1 MVCVRLDIMKGL
13 VTLVGWTCSVCGVA
27 RQTTYAGRQGI
38 CRVSPLV
45 LSPKAHLAERVAEA
59 CDGHPYMLWTSHED
73 RTWTLWK
80 FTKHALIFSWLRSYG
95 VAAAWLH
102 MRNCSGTLTECC
114 TKSENKLEGL
124 WPLSDA
130 HPRTMWTQDFVLK
143 GLNAEG
149 VSVVFGESVFVL
161 LRSR

>member
-1 MVCVRLDIMKGL
+1 MVIGASCGHLMKIEHGH
-13 VTLVGWTCSVCGVA
+13 CGSSQSM
-27 RQTTYAGRQGI
+27 R
-38 CRVSPLV
+38 
-45 LSPKAHLAERVAEA
+45 
-59 CDGHPYMLWTSHED
+59 
-73 RTWTLWK
+73 
-80 FTKHALIFSWLRSYG
+80 LIFCWLRSYG
-95 VAAAWLH
+95 VAAAWRH

-149 VSVVFGESVFVL
+149 VFVVFGESVFVL

>member
-1 MVCVRLDIMKGL
+1 MQGDRA
-13 VTLVGWTCSVCGVA
+13 SVV
-27 RQTTYAGRQGI
+27 YLL
-38 CRVSPLV
+38 SF
-45 LSPKAHLAERVAEA
+45 LSPKAHLVERVAEA

-80 FTKHALIFSWLRSYG
+80 FTKHALIFCWLRSYG

-124 WPLSDA
+124 WLLSDA

-161 LRSR
+161 LRSRQGAQSMTNEIF